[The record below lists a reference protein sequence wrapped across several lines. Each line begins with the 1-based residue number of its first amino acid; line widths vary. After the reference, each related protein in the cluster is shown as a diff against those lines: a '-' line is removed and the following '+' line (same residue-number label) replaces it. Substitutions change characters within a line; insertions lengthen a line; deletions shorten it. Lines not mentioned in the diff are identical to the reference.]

1 MTLNYWMMV
10 AWRDTQILRERLAV
24 RLPAMK
30 SPLYLTKTWR
40 WLVGLLSQINK
51 QLKKIKNHSSTLL
64 STKWRVYIKHDA
76 LYREPLG
83 FKEGSN
89 PGKLQC

>member
-40 WLVGLLSQINK
+40 WLVGLLSK
-51 QLKKIKNHSSTLL
+51 KEKEKRKKKIITSCFSDTPA
-64 STKWRVYIKHDA
+64 T
-76 LYREPLG
+76 
-83 FKEGSN
+83 
-89 PGKLQC
+89 PG